1 MASVFSMM
9 TKGVELARQA
19 AIYAAW
25 KRPARPSSPTCNPS
39 TPPLSRHGWGNS
51 GGIFDVPKLKDELAM
66 LEDRLAAPGFWDD
79 ANAARKT
86 IDRTN
91 VIKKK
96 IGPLQELEA
105 RAGDFDG
112 LIELA
117 KEAGDTDT
125 WREVEQEHKQLE
137 KDVSSFELS
146 QLLSGPFDRGNAF
159 ITIHSGAGGTE
170 ACDWADMLM
179 RMYQRWCQRRGYK
192 VELIDHEAGDDV
204 GTRSATLEIIGENA
218 FGFLQAERGVHRL
231 VRISPFD
238 AAKKRH
244 TSFAS
249 IDVTPDSEEEIDIVV
264 RDEDLRVD
272 TYRAGGKGGQN
283 VNKVETAVRLTHIPS
298 GVIVACQIERSQ
310 PKNRA
315 KAMAMLKAK
324 LYQIEEDKRQAEIDR
339 QYGEKSDIGWGSQ
352 IRSYVFQPYQM
363 VKDHRTGEK
372 TSSVQAVMDGDL
384 DAFMEAKLRGRKAGD
399 NDKDDDL

>member
-1 MASVFSMM
+1 MA
-9 TKGVELARQA
+9 R
-19 AIYAAW
+19 
-25 KRPARPSSPTCNPS
+25 C
-39 TPPLSRHGWGNS
+39 
-51 GGIFDVPKLKDELAM
+51 GGIFDVPTLKSELEA
-66 LEDRLAAPGFWDD
+66 LEHQLSHPDFWNDQER
-79 ANAARKT
+79 ARKT

-96 IGPLQELEA
+96 VLPLEA
-105 RAGDFDG
+105 LESRADDFDV
-112 LIELA
+112 LIEMA
-117 KEAGDTDT
+117 KEAGDTT
-125 WREVEQEHKQLE
+125 SWGEVAKEYAEIQTAL
-137 KDVSSFELS
+137 SAFELD

-170 ACDWADMLM
+170 ACDWADMLL
-179 RMYQRWCQRRGYK
+179 RMYTRWSEKRGYR
-192 VELIDHEAGDDV
+192 VETIDFQPGDEV
-204 GTRSATLEIIGENA
+204 GVRSVTLEIKGENA
-218 FGFLQAERGVHRL
+218 YGFLACERGVHRL

-249 IDVTPDSEEEIDIVV
+249 VDVTPDSEEDIDIQV
-264 RDEDLRVD
+264 RDEDIKLD

-298 GVIVACQIERSQ
+298 GVIVACQAERSQ
-310 PKNRA
+310 GKNRE

-324 LYQIEEDKRQAEIDR
+324 LYQIEEDKRKAEIDR

-363 VKDHRTGEK
+363 VKDLRTGEK
-372 TSSVQAVMDGDL
+372 TSGIQDVMDGDL
-384 DAFMEAKLRGRKAGD
+384 DPFMEAKLRGKKAGEGD
-399 NDKDDDL
+399 GDDDL

>member
-1 MASVFSMM
+1 V
-9 TKGVELARQA
+9 
-19 AIYAAW
+19 
-25 KRPARPSSPTCNPS
+25 
-39 TPPLSRHGWGNS
+39 
-51 GGIFDVPKLKDELAM
+51 
-66 LEDRLAAPGFWDD
+66 
-79 ANAARKT
+79 
-86 IDRTN
+86 
-91 VIKKK
+91 
-96 IGPLQELEA
+96 
-105 RAGDFDG
+105 

-117 KEAGDTDT
+117 KEQGDVQSIK
-125 WREVEQEHKQLE
+125 EVQTEFDALNKAIANY
-137 KDVSSFELS
+137 ELD
-146 QLLSGPFDRGNAF
+146 LLLKGPFDRGNAF
-159 ITIHSGAGGTE
+159 LVIHSGAGGTE

-179 RMYQRWCQRRGYK
+179 RMFVRWCERRKYK
-192 VELIDHEAGDDV
+192 VQIIDHQEGDDV

-218 FGFLQAERGVHRL
+218 YGFLQAERGVHRL

-249 IDVTPDSEEEIDIVV
+249 IDVTPDNEEDIDIEV
-264 RDEDLRVD
+264 RDEDLKVD

-283 VNKVETAVRLTHIPS
+283 VNKVETAVRITHVPS
-298 GVIVACQIERSQ
+298 GVIVACQVERSQ

-324 LYQIEEDKRQAEIDR
+324 LYQIEEDKRQAEISR
-339 QYGEKSDIGWGSQ
+339 QYGEKTDIGWGSQ

-384 DAFMEAKLRGRKAGD
+384 DAFMEAKLRGKKAGA
-399 NDKDDDL
+399 DDAGDDV

>member
-1 MASVFSMM
+1 
-9 TKGVELARQA
+9 L
-19 AIYAAW
+19 
-25 KRPARPSSPTCNPS
+25 
-39 TPPLSRHGWGNS
+39 GNS

-66 LEDRLAAPGFWDD
+66 LEDRMGSPGFWDD
-79 ANAARKT
+79 ANAARKI

-96 IGPLQELEA
+96 IIPLQELET
-105 RAGDFDG
+105 RSGDFDG
-112 LIELA
+112 LIEMA
-117 KEAGDTDT
+117 READDVDMV
-125 WREVEQEHKQLE
+125 REVHAEYQKLEH
-137 KDVSSFELS
+137 DISAFELD

-170 ACDWADMLM
+170 ACDWADMLL
-179 RMYQRWCQRRGYK
+179 RMYQRWCDRKGYK
-192 VELIDHEAGDDV
+192 VEMIDFQAGDEV
-204 GTRSATLEIIGENA
+204 GVRSATLEIIGENA
-218 FGFLQAERGVHRL
+218 FGFLQCERGVHRL

-249 IDVTPDSEEEIDIVV
+249 IDVTPDSEEDIDIQI
-264 RDEDLRVD
+264 REEDLKID

-283 VNKVETAVRLTHIPS
+283 VNKVETAVRITHVPS

-324 LYQIEEDKRQAEIDR
+324 LFQIEDDKRKAELNK
-339 QYGEKSDIGWGSQ
+339 QYGEKSDIAWGSQ

-372 TSSVQAVMDGDL
+372 TSNIDDVMDGDL
-384 DAFMEAKLRGRKAGD
+384 DAFMEAKLRGKKAGEGD
-399 NDKDDDL
+399 AGDDV

>member
-1 MASVFSMM
+1 M
-9 TKGVELARQA
+9 
-19 AIYAAW
+19 
-25 KRPARPSSPTCNPS
+25 
-39 TPPLSRHGWGNS
+39 
-51 GGIFDVPKLKDELAM
+51 
-66 LEDRLAAPGFWDD
+66 
-79 ANAARKT
+79 
-86 IDRTN
+86 
-91 VIKKK
+91 
-96 IGPLQELEA
+96 
-105 RAGDFDG
+105 
-112 LIELA
+112 
-117 KEAGDTDT
+117 
-125 WREVEQEHKQLE
+125 
-137 KDVSSFELS
+137 
-146 QLLSGPFDRGNAF
+146 
-159 ITIHSGAGGTE
+159 
-170 ACDWADMLM
+170 
-179 RMYQRWCQRRGYK
+179 
-192 VELIDHEAGDDV
+192 
-204 GTRSATLEIIGENA
+204 GENA

-249 IDVTPDSEEEIDIVV
+249 IDVTPDSEEEIDIII
-264 RDEDLRVD
+264 RDEDLRID

-324 LYQIEEDKRQAEIDR
+324 LYQIEEDKRAAELNK

-372 TSSVQAVMDGDL
+372 TSNIDDVMNGDL
-384 DAFMEAKLRGRKAGD
+384 DAFMEAKLRGKKAGD
-399 NDKDDDL
+399 GDTDDDV

>member
-1 MASVFSMM
+1 M
-9 TKGVELARQA
+9 G
-19 AIYAAW
+19 
-25 KRPARPSSPTCNPS
+25 
-39 TPPLSRHGWGNS
+39 
-51 GGIFDVPKLKDELAM
+51 
-66 LEDRLAAPGFWDD
+66 APGFWDD
-79 ANAARKT
+79 ANAARKI

-96 IGPLQELEA
+96 IVPLQELES
-105 RAGDFDG
+105 RANDFDG

-125 WREVEQEHKQLE
+125 WREVDHEYKKLTKDISAYELE
-137 KDVSSFELS
+137 
-146 QLLSGPFDRGNAF
+146 LLLAGPFDRGNAF

-179 RMYQRWCQRRGYK
+179 RMYQRWCQRKGYK

-204 GTRSATLEIIGENA
+204 GTRSATLEVIGENA
-218 FGFLQAERGVHRL
+218 FGFLQTERGVHRL

-249 IDVTPDSEEEIDIVV
+249 IDVTPDSEDDIDIQI
-264 RDEDLRVD
+264 RDEDLKVD

-324 LYQIEEDKRQAEIDR
+324 LYQIEDDKRKAELNK

-363 VKDHRTGEK
+363 VKDLRTGEK
-372 TSSVQAVMDGDL
+372 TSGISDVMDGEL
-384 DAFMEAKLRGRKAGD
+384 DPFMEAMLRGKKAGEG
-399 NDKDDDL
+399 DKDDDV

>member
-1 MASVFSMM
+1 MEKTSKTILTDLQALD
-9 TKGVELARQA
+9 TTALKARLGELR
-19 AIYAAW
+19 
-25 KRPARPSSPTCNPS
+25 R
-39 TPPLSRHGWGNS
+39 
-51 GGIFDVPKLKDELAM
+51 IFDVPKLKDELAM
-66 LEDRLAAPGFWDD
+66 LEDRMGAPGFWDD

-96 IGPLQELEA
+96 IGPLQDLEQ

-112 LIELA
+112 LIDLA
-117 KEAGDTDT
+117 KEAGDVDT
-125 WREVEQEHKQLE
+125 WREVDQEHTKLE
-137 KDVSSFELS
+137 NDVSAFELS

-218 FGFLQAERGVHRL
+218 FGFLQTERGVHRL

-324 LYQIEEDKRQAEIDR
+324 LFQIEEDKRQAEIDR

-399 NDKDDDL
+399 NDKDDDV

>member
-1 MASVFSMM
+1 M
-9 TKGVELARQA
+9 G
-19 AIYAAW
+19 
-25 KRPARPSSPTCNPS
+25 
-39 TPPLSRHGWGNS
+39 
-51 GGIFDVPKLKDELAM
+51 
-66 LEDRLAAPGFWDD
+66 APGFWDD
-79 ANAARKT
+79 ANAARKI

-96 IGPLQELEA
+96 IGPLTELES
-105 RAGDFDG
+105 RVNDFDG
-112 LIELA
+112 LIDLA
-117 KEAGDTDT
+117 KEAGDMET
-125 WREVEQEHKQLE
+125 WREVEQEYKNLTSDISAYELE
-137 KDVSSFELS
+137 
-146 QLLSGPFDRGNAF
+146 LLLAGPFDRGNAF

-179 RMYQRWCQRRGYK
+179 RMYQRWCQRKGYK

-204 GTRSATLEIIGENA
+204 GTRSATLEVIGENA
-218 FGFLQAERGVHRL
+218 FGFLQTERGVHRL

-249 IDVTPDSEEEIDIVV
+249 IDVTPDSEEDIDIQI
-264 RDEDLRVD
+264 REEDLKID

-283 VNKVETAVRLTHIPS
+283 VNKVETAVRITHIPS

-324 LYQIEEDKRQAEIDR
+324 LYQIEDDKRKAELNK

-363 VKDHRTGEK
+363 VKDLRTGEK
-372 TSSVQAVMDGDL
+372 TSNISDVMDGEL
-384 DAFMEAKLRGRKAGD
+384 DAFMEAMLRGKKAGEGD
-399 NDKDDDL
+399 RDDDD